1 MRYND
6 VIHRTAL
13 LLIFLCAAAPAA
25 EVLVADYDG
34 DMEFTDPDSGDPV
47 GSEHAVTEALAA
59 NGQGYDLVND
69 IPDDLDGYDI
79 VFVLLGT
86 FPTSRSL
93 DYSDQQTLLDF
104 GRWRGLYME
113 GGDVGYDYS
122 PAPLWDLFGARY
134 LYDGEPTEDGNVET
148 VEGASGTLAAGLAYD
163 CPGYQ
168 TEPTD
173 NYLDE
178 ITNEGGAVIFTSTP
192 MGQVSNARTV
202 AYAGDGHRRT
212 VVSTFLF
219 GSLADGS
226 STKAELMGRLLDYLG
241 ETMPVVETSWGEIK
255 AGYR

>member
-1 MRYND
+1 M
-6 VIHRTAL
+6 L
-13 LLIFLCAAAPAA
+13 LLCAATSAA

-34 DMEFTDPDSGDPV
+34 DMEFTDPDGGGLV
-47 GSEHAVTEALAA
+47 GSEYAILNALDA
-59 NGQGYDLVND
+59 NGRDYDLVTD
-69 IPDDLDGYDI
+69 IGDLAGYDI

-86 FPTSRSL
+86 FPASRSL
-93 DYSDQQTLLDF
+93 DYSDQQALLDF

-148 VEGASGTLAAGLAYD
+148 VKGISGTLTAGLAFD

-168 TEPTD
+168 TEPSD

-178 ITNEGGAVIFTSTP
+178 ITNDGGTVIFTSTP
-192 MGQVSNARTV
+192 MGHVSNARTV
-202 AYAGDGHRRT
+202 AHSGDGHHRA

-219 GSLADGS
+219 GALADGS
-226 STKAELMGRLLDYLG
+226 STKEELMGRLLDYLG
-241 ETMPVVETSWGEIK
+241 ETMPVEEMSWGEIK

>member
-1 MRYND
+1 
-6 VIHRTAL
+6 VIERTAL
-13 LLIFLCAAAPAA
+13 LLLLLCSVAPAA
-25 EVLVADYDG
+25 NVLVADYDG
-34 DMEFTDPDSGDPV
+34 GLEFTDPDGGDLV
-47 GSEHAVTEALAA
+47 GSEYAVTEALDA
-59 NGQGYDLVND
+59 NGQDYDLVTD
-69 IPDDLDGYDI
+69 IGDLDGYDI

-86 FPTSRSL
+86 FPVSLSL
-93 DYSDQQTLLDF
+93 DYSDQQALLDF
-104 GRWRGLYME
+104 GRWRGLYVE

-148 VEGASGTLAAGLAYD
+148 VNGVSGTLVAGLAFD

-168 TEPTD
+168 TEPSD

-178 ITNEGGAVIFTSTP
+178 ITNDGGTVIFTSTP
-192 MGQVSNARTV
+192 MGHVSNARTV

-226 STKAELMGRLLDYLG
+226 STKQELMGRLLDYLD
-241 ETMPVVETSWGEIK
+241 ETMPVEETSWGVIK